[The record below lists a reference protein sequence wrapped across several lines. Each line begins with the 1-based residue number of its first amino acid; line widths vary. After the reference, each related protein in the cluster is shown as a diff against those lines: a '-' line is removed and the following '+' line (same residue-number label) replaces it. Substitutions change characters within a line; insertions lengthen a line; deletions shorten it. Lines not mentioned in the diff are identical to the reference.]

1 MITLVTKHGA
11 DDYDVWFA
19 EIPENEPLW
28 QELLEKY
35 ENTGCS
41 VRGTLADVMTE
52 IKENL

>member
-1 MITLVTKHGA
+1 MITLVTKHGV

-19 EIPENEPLW
+19 EIPADDPLW
-28 QELLEKY
+28 LELLEKY

-41 VRGTLADVMTE
+41 VRGTLADVTAE